1 MSDQE
6 KDPMNEKAARGFLGR
21 RGAVRQKNVFEVKN
35 HKFIPRYFKSPTFCS
50 HCKDFIWWVPLIIY
64 VCMTITLPCS
74 SFFDHWYNR
83 GVVKT
88 MHQVVSGCRFNHCCC
103 WPRPYMALLL
113 ATSTFKVPSLFP
125 LTQLPMSM
133 SEFFRFLSQ
142 RWCKWDDGH
151 TVTHHIYGTIC
162 EPFCFHVVGE
172 CSGSKATN
180 AKVSYNH

>member
-88 MHQVVSGCRFNHCCC
+88 MHQVVSGCRFNHCRC
-103 WPRPYMALLL
+103 WPKPYMALLL
-113 ATSTFKVPSLFP
+113 ETSTSLKGLFVVVCMH
-125 LTQLPMSM
+125 QLASK
-133 SEFFRFLSQ
+133 SLASSHSLSSLCLCQ
-142 RWCKWDDGH
+142 NSSDFYHKDDASGM
-151 TVTHHIYGTIC
+151 TVTRSRTI
-162 EPFCFHVVGE
+162 FMALFV
-172 CSGSKATN
+172 
-180 AKVSYNH
+180 NHFVFML